1 MRLVTAAQGTKRF
14 AIAAAAL
21 AGAAFV
27 ALIGLSFLIPTATIR
42 DSVKKQ
48 IQAATGLDPTLR
60 GEVSVSLFPHA
71 AVTFHDVVLGGA
83 GAQPLAT
90 AAKMIARLRYFPLL
104 AGDVEIADV
113 TLMRPTINVTFASDG
128 RSNWSGLTAALAQAV
143 EPTPGR
149 AASFSEI
156 GIHDGTIIVR
166 DDGRQITQFLHDA
179 EFQVAWP
186 SISRSFAANGLF
198 VWHGEPVNASLT

>member
-27 ALIGLSFLIPTATIR
+27 ALIGSSFLIPTATIR
-42 DSVKKQ
+42 DSVRKQ

-83 GAQPLAT
+83 GVQPLAT
-90 AAKMIARLRYFPLL
+90 ANKMIARLRYFPLL
-104 AGDVEIADV
+104 AGDV
-113 TLMRPTINVTFASDG
+113 
-128 RSNWSGLTAALAQAV
+128 
-143 EPTPGR
+143 
-149 AASFSEI
+149 
-156 GIHDGTIIVR
+156 
-166 DDGRQITQFLHDA
+166 
-179 EFQVAWP
+179 
-186 SISRSFAANGLF
+186 
-198 VWHGEPVNASLT
+198 